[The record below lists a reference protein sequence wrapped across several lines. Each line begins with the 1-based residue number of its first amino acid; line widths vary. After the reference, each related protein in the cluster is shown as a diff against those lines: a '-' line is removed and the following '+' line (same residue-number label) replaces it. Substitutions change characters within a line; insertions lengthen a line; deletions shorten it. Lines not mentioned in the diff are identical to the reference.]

1 MPAKVRSFI
10 DLLIRYFREHPAWA
24 QPCKAQEIGRPPQLH
39 AEQVIG
45 TAHRCATS
53 AIAFGQLGS

>member
-1 MPAKVRSFI
+1 
-10 DLLIRYFREHPAWA
+10 LIRYFREHPAWA

-39 AEQVIG
+39 EEKVIG